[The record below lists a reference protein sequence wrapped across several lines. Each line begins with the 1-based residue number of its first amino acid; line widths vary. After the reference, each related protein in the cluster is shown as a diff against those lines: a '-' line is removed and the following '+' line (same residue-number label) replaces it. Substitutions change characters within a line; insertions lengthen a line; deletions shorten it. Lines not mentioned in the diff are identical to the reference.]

1 MIGLI
6 DCNNFYASCERIF
19 RPDLQHK
26 PIVVLSNND
35 GCIIARSEEAKAL
48 NIDMAS
54 AFYKVRDQLKKQGVS
69 VFSSNYPLYGS
80 MSARVMRTLGTFTPN
95 VEVYSIDEAFVYT
108 EGLRVGSHIK
118 LGESIRQRVYQWT
131 GIPVCVGFS
140 TTKTLAKIANR
151 IAKKHTDNGVFII
164 NDSNCANVLQKL
176 DVSDV
181 WGIGSKSAVKL
192 KRSGIL
198 SAFDLYKADDS
209 LIRSILGVTGLR
221 TAVELRGQNAV
232 LDDPPIARSVSS
244 SRSFGKAVSSLSDLR
259 EALACYI
266 ETAYKK
272 LKTRELY
279 AGGISVYIKT
289 NRHAKN
295 QPQYA
300 NLAASSIKY
309 GEDNLSAIIKIGDK
323 LLQSVYRPGFNYI
336 KTGVIL
342 SDLSENPPQPGLF
355 DSPPTQKEASK
366 LDTAFDEI
374 NQKFGSNAIFHAVQ
388 GTERKWKMK
397 QNYLSP
403 RVTTNWQEIP
413 TIKI

>member
-1 MIGLI
+1 M
-6 DCNNFYASCERIF
+6 
-19 RPDLQHK
+19 
-26 PIVVLSNND
+26 
-35 GCIIARSEEAKAL
+35 
-48 NIDMAS
+48 
-54 AFYKVRDQLKKQGVS
+54 
-69 VFSSNYPLYGS
+69 
-80 MSARVMRTLGTFTPN
+80 
-95 VEVYSIDEAFVYT
+95 
-108 EGLRVGSHIK
+108 
-118 LGESIRQRVYQWT
+118 
-131 GIPVCVGFS
+131 
-140 TTKTLAKIANR
+140 
-151 IAKKHTDNGVFII
+151 
-164 NDSNCANVLQKL
+164 LQKL

-181 WGIGSKSAVKL
+181 WGIGSRSAVKL

-244 SRSFGKAVSSLSDLR
+244 SRSFGKAVSSLSNLR

-266 ETAYKK
+266 EIAYKK
-272 LKTRELY
+272 LKNRKLY

-289 NRHAKN
+289 NRHDKN

-300 NLAASSIKY
+300 NLVASSIKY
-309 GEDNLSAIIKIGDK
+309 GEDNLSAIIKTGDK
-323 LLQSVYRPGFNYI
+323 LLQSIYRPGFNYI

-355 DSPPTQKEASK
+355 DSSPAQKEASK

-388 GTERKWKMK
+388 GTEQKWKMK